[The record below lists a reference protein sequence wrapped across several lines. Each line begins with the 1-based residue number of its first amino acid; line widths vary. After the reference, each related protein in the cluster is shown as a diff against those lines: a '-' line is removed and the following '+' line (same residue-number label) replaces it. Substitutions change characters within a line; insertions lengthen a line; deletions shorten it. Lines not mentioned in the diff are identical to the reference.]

1 MMIIESKN
9 LIENT
14 VNVDEEVQEIEL
26 KETVEPTQNIE
37 AEDVDQLPYVEEK
50 DVIEIKEELYLRA
63 RLGINGKDP
72 LIVESSRS
80 RDLRIQRL
88 LRLIPL
94 IESKFKPTE
103 WTKVAIELEPLL
115 DNIDQWVR
123 VRSEH
128 RGCWDSD
135 GGLIQRMDRLLD
147 ILDDVPGPGIQLP
160 VGFDDSKLPENT
172 QEIIDE
178 IGILASQKIRTA
190 GGIRAA

>member
-1 MMIIESKN
+1 MIIESKN

-37 AEDVDQLPYVEEK
+37 VEDVDQLPHVEEK
-50 DVIEIKEELYLRA
+50 DVVESKEELYLRA

-103 WTKVAIELEPLL
+103 WTEVAIELESLL

-147 ILDDVPGPGIQLP
+147 ILDDYQA
-160 VGFDDSKLPENT
+160 
-172 QEIIDE
+172 
-178 IGILASQKIRTA
+178 LAFNFLLVSMIVNFQKILKKLLMKLAFLQVRKSERV